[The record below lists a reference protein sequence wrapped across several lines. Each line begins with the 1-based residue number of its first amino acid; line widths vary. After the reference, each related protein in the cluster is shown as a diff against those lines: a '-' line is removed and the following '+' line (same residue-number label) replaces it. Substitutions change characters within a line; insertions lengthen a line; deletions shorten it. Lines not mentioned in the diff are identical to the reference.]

1 MSAKV
6 QFKVP
11 TFATSFFFQIL
22 SYVAPS
28 SGWGILGAFPS
39 LIRSTASTWGKKTT
53 SLNINIFRSP
63 LELRVVRKF
72 WSRQLSCQSKRPPL
86 EKLASTK
93 DASLYGGWGH
103 ALPEYFYIQTLWNV
117 VFCNLQAIFSPKLL
131 KIWSELP
138 SEGIKFNYKWH
149 KNTCYS
155 FQEMFLY
162 QSSDILFK
170 KRHP

>member
-93 DASLYGGWGH
+93 DASL
-103 ALPEYFYIQTLWNV
+103 WNV

-149 KNTCYS
+149 KNTW
-155 FQEMFLY
+155 EMFLY